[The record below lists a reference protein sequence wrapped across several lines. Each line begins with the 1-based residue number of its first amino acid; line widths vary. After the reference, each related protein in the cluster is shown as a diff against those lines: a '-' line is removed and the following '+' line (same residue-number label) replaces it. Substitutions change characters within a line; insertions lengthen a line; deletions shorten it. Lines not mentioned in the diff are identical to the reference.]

1 MIKAVIDTN
10 ILVSALLSPSGSPA
24 RVLDQVLNGNVTMC
38 YDSRMIAEY
47 QEVLMRTK
55 FGFDKKAD
63 RQVIDFIFHSGISI
77 VPVPMLDAFGDEDD
91 KMFYEVAKTA
101 KAYLVTGNSKHF
113 PKEPM
118 IITPQEFLSV
128 VDNDNTS
135 AEI

>member
-55 FGFDKKAD
+55 FDFDKKSVL
-63 RQVIDFIFHSGISI
+63 QVIDFISHSGISI
-77 VPVPMLDAFGDEDD
+77 VPVPILDTFGDEDD

-101 KAYLVTGNSKHF
+101 NTYLVTGNSKHF
-113 PKEPM
+113 LEEPM
-118 IITPQEFLSV
+118 
-128 VDNDNTS
+128 
-135 AEI
+135 

>member
-24 RVLDQVLNGNVTMC
+24 KVLDHVLNGNVVMC

-47 QEVLMRTK
+47 QEVLLRPK
-55 FGFDKKAD
+55 FGFEKKAV
-63 RQVIDFIFHSGISI
+63 RQVIDFIVHSGISI
-77 VPVPMLDAFGDEDD
+77 VPVPIVDAFEDEDD

-101 KAYLVTGNSKHF
+101 KAYLVTGNAKHF

-118 IITPQEFLSV
+118 VIALQEFLSV
-128 VDNDNTS
+128 VDKGS
-135 AEI
+135 

>member
-1 MIKAVIDTN
+1 
-10 ILVSALLSPSGSPA
+10 
-24 RVLDQVLNGNVTMC
+24 
-38 YDSRMIAEY
+38 
-47 QEVLMRTK
+47 
-55 FGFDKKAD
+55 
-63 RQVIDFIFHSGISI
+63 
-77 VPVPMLDAFGDEDD
+77 MLDAFENEDD
-91 KMFYEVAKTA
+91 KMFYEVAKTT